1 MHAQPTSSAPRHVAP
16 APRHAA
22 SSVDLRRAYEREWEV
37 QDRRR
42 AFDEDSRSHF
52 EGLVGAL
59 DLDGRQ
65 NGLEFEARPIYQT
78 PLHSRG
84 ASPAGARTSP
94 TSAFLPSCLD
104 DVISSPYD
112 APSAYHDA
120 HLFKDTHHGSAHGHG
135 SGHGHSSPATSAS
148 SAELSFDEFPAFGY
162 SGRLSLDSQ
171 YSTSGSSSR
180 FDLDSARFD
189 RDTGRFDLDSRRSVD
204 SLRDDYARSSLESQR
219 YDAPPVPRHEYAY
232 DAPED
237 LRFRAPGG
245 ATRSGRRPSPR
256 ASTVWGEGTNYSV
269 IGSEAAFGMKSPE
282 GAIPTDHIAISNT
295 DSAWNLDGDES
306 KTLLAR
312 APIHADEVRELV
324 GRFGRGLDLVTSA

>member
-1 MHAQPTSSAPRHVAP
+1 MSLSSILHD
-16 APRHAA
+16 AA
-22 SSVDLRRAYEREWEV
+22 SHRTDGV
-37 QDRRR
+37 
-42 AFDEDSRSHF
+42 RSF
-52 EGLVGAL
+52 
-59 DLDGRQ
+59 
-65 NGLEFEARPIYQT
+65 P
-78 PLHSRG
+78 
-84 ASPAGARTSP
+84 
-94 TSAFLPSCLD
+94 
-104 DVISSPYD
+104 
-112 APSAYHDA
+112 
-120 HLFKDTHHGSAHGHG
+120 GSN
-135 SGHGHSSPATSAS
+135 
-148 SAELSFDEFPAFGY
+148 D
-162 SGRLSLDSQ
+162 Q
-171 YSTSGSSSR
+171 
-180 FDLDSARFD
+180 
-189 RDTGRFDLDSRRSVD
+189 
-204 SLRDDYARSSLESQR
+204 
-219 YDAPPVPRHEYAY
+219 PVWLKYAY